1 MRRATE
7 ADREAIVAFLDPLA
21 PKSMFLLA
29 NLADYGF
36 DRDHRNA
43 MRLWVAEADG
53 RVAAVLGLT
62 EAGALMP
69 QLPPTWINA
78 AAEAVDGEWIG
89 LILGPAEQ
97 TAPLRRALGLADAPT
112 QLDRDEPHFVL
123 DLAALQIP
131 EAPGALARLDAV
143 PRDLLIDWRAA
154 YDREVFASDPE
165 AARATAR
172 RDIDHWAERDSHR
185 VLMIDGAPVAM
196 TGFNAMLPGIVQV
209 GGVWTPP
216 ELRRRGH
223 AARAVALHLAEARA
237 RGVTRATLF
246 AASDTA
252 ARVYVGLGFRPIG
265 QYTLC
270 LFEAPVR
277 AGG

>member
-1 MRRATE
+1 MRRASE
-7 ADREAIVAFLDPLA
+7 ADRAAIEAFLTPLA
-21 PKSMFLLA
+21 PTSMFLLA

-36 DRDHRNA
+36 DRDHSNA
-43 MRLWVAEADG
+43 MRLWIAEADD
-53 RVAAVLGLT
+53 RVVAVLGLT
-62 EAGALMP
+62 EGGALMP
-69 QLPPTWINA
+69 QVPPEWIDA
-78 AAEAVDGEWIG
+78 AAEAVEGEWIG

-97 TAPLRRALGLADAPT
+97 VGPLRRALGLAAAPT

-123 DLAALQIP
+123 ELDRLQIP
-131 EAPGALARLDAV
+131 DAPGHLERLEAV
-143 PRDLLIDWRAA
+143 PRDLLIGWHTA
-154 YDREVFASDPE
+154 YDIETFGSDPE
-165 AARATAR
+165 AARMSAI
-172 RDIDHWAERDSHR
+172 RDIDQWAERDSHR
-185 VLMIDGAPVAM
+185 VLVVGGVPVAT

-223 AARAVALHLAEARA
+223 AARAVALHLAEARD

-252 ARVYVGLGFRPIG
+252 ARIYVGLGFRPIG

-270 LFEAPVR
+270 LFDAPVR